1 MLIVALE
8 LENVKSYEHARF
20 TFTPGVN
27 AIVGH
32 NGAGKSTI
40 IEAIGFVLFDALPY
54 TAAEFVRE
62 GARSGLAAV
71 IFLSAYDERPYR
83 IERRFGGSSG
93 YAVFDEELKRKICD
107 GKVDVM
113 AFVRRHML
121 ADPSVDLARLFNDA
135 LGVAQGTLT
144 SAFLE
149 APAQRK
155 KIFDALLQVD
165 DYSAASEKL
174 REPQRHLKDQI
185 VEADRT
191 LAAFAAR
198 LEQLPLL
205 EQAIAQRAQEL
216 EELNVALARLE
227 HAIEQNQQQL
237 SLLETQKAAVD
248 ALTTQVARIEQTAQT
263 LIAHQ
268 ERAAQALAEAER
280 AAAVVTAN
288 LAGHDAYLAAQQRQ
302 ELLQERVRQRQILL
316 NQQAQI
322 DKEIALSAARCKQI
336 ERELTEVAAAEA
348 IVRELADAVRQQSVL
363 EERVAI
369 LERAQ
374 SRLTE
379 LDRRIATLDV
389 SRQRLAQRLDAIRAG
404 RARALVIEAQEKE
417 ATQRLEEIRI
427 ELEQMR
433 EQVVWLRSEIATVEE
448 QSAALEDIA
457 AAVCPVCEQPLT
469 ADHRA
474 EMLTRNRE
482 RLAALRRRI
491 EEQQAVLGELE
502 RTVASLETERT
513 QLQREWNKLPR
524 ETEEIEAA
532 AGLTETERE
541 LAALRTE
548 RQQIDAETADLLPL
562 RRALAD
568 LNDPRSRSLVAS
580 SRAAQRPTLEAQ
592 LAAEQ
597 QHQREAQL
605 QSAAVEESLR
615 VIGDLD
621 GDLQENAAALREHN
635 AAYQTVLS
643 NRQIAE
649 SLPHRR
655 AELAEVEAARQRT
668 ASELAAMRVELEYA
682 TKQFDLS
689 HYQQLLLDDRKMREE
704 LGGLSAKLALMRR
717 LQAEDETHL
726 QALRDEESRKQA
738 LEAERQRLAVKEQAL
753 EAIRSII
760 RQAGPYVTEAIVR
773 RVSEG
778 AATIFGELM
787 QDHRRVLCWEMDYGV
802 TLTTDGIVR
811 SFRQLSGGEQMSAAL
826 AVRLALVREMSNVNV
841 AFFDEPTA
849 NLDSV
854 RRELLAQQIMT
865 VRGFNQLFVISHDDT
880 FEQATQNLIRVK
892 RHGSTTIVGD
902 VTE

>member
-62 GARSGLAAV
+62 GAHSGLAAV
-71 IFLSAYDERPYR
+71 TFLSAYDERPYR
-83 IERRFGGSSG
+83 IERRFGASPN
-93 YAVFDEELKRKICD
+93 YAVFDEELQRKICD
-107 GKVDVM
+107 GKADVM

-121 ADPSVDLARLFNDA
+121 TDPSVDLARLFTDA
-135 LGVAQGTLT
+135 LGVAQGALT

-174 REPQRHLKDQI
+174 REPQRLLKDQI

-198 LEQLPLL
+198 LEQLAPLQ
-205 EQAIAQRAQEL
+205 QAIAQRAQEI
-216 EELNVALARLE
+216 EELNISLARLE

-237 SLLETQKAAVD
+237 SLLETQKATVD

-263 LIAHQ
+263 FIAQQ
-268 ERAAQALAEAER
+268 ERAQQALAEAER

-302 ELLQERVRQRQILL
+302 ALLQERVRQRQMLL

-322 DKEIALSAARCKQI
+322 DKEIALSTARCTQI
-336 ERELTEVAAAEA
+336 EHELTEVAAAEA
-348 IVRELADAVRQQSVL
+348 LMRELADAVRQQSVL
-363 EERVAI
+363 EERVVI

-374 SRLTE
+374 SRLAE
-379 LDRRIATLDV
+379 LDRRTATLET
-389 SRQRLAQRLDAIRAG
+389 SREKLAQRLDVIRAG
-404 RARALVIEAQEKE
+404 RERALVVEAQEKE
-417 ATQRLEEIRI
+417 ATQRLEELRI
-427 ELEQMR
+427 GLEQMR
-433 EQVVWLRSEIATVEE
+433 EQVVWLRSELATVEE
-448 QSAALEDIA
+448 QSAALQDIA

-469 ADHRA
+469 AEHRA
-474 EMLTRNRE
+474 EMLTRNQE
-482 RLAALRRRI
+482 RLVALRRQS
-491 EEQQAVLGELE
+491 EEQQTVLSEQE
-502 RTVASLETERT
+502 RAITALETERT

-532 AGLTETERE
+532 AGLAETERE
-541 LAALRTE
+541 LAALGAE
-548 RQQIDAETADLLPL
+548 RRQLAAEIADLLPL

-597 QHQREAQL
+597 QRQREAQIR
-605 QSAAVEESLR
+605 SAAMEESLR
-615 VIGDLD
+615 AIGDLD

-635 AAYQTVLS
+635 PAYQAVLS

-655 AELAEVEAARQRT
+655 SELAEVEAARQRT
-668 ASELAAMRVELEYA
+668 TAELAAMRVELEYA
-682 TKQFDLS
+682 TKQFDLL

-704 LGGLSAKLALMRR
+704 LGGLSAKLTLMRK

-738 LEAERQRLAVKEQAL
+738 LEAERQHLAAKEQAL

-802 TLTTDGIVR
+802 TLTTDGVVR

-902 VTE
+902 ATE